1 MYKNTR
7 GSRIKLFT
15 TAAATTWA
23 IHADHDD
30 ENAWGWAP
38 PFLPQHGNNLI

>member
-15 TAAATTWA
+15 TAAATTT
-23 IHADHDD
+23 
-30 ENAWGWAP
+30 
-38 PFLPQHGNNLI
+38 FMLIMMMKMLEVGHLRFYLNTEIT